1 LEDNTSI
8 LYDNRGALR
17 ENPVD
22 IKEVGFQIPDNIVP
36 DPSPEPEKGILDPSP
51 EPEKTEIPDPLT
63 KAEIHVVQPGR
74 PEATADEDFYKQV
87 AIYRPP
93 IDYQQGVK
101 TQIRY
106 AAASSAIL
114 MLISLL

>member
-1 LEDNTSI
+1 MAFKSKFPI
-8 LYDNRGALR
+8 LPR
-17 ENPVD
+17 
-22 IKEVGFQIPDNIVP
+22 KKT
-36 DPSPEPEKGILDPSP
+36 DPKTKDESPE
-51 EPEKTEIPDPLT
+51 
-63 KAEIHVVQPGR
+63 AEIEKDSDPVTKTQVQIVEPGR
-74 PEATADEDFYKQV
+74 PEETEGEDAFYKQV

-93 IDYQQGVK
+93 IDYQQSVK